1 MSRRQRLSMP
11 GTRRLACGLVLFL
24 AVGAADAQQA
34 AKIDPKLLSRIKLQN
49 LPTFSAVSVTTQAD
63 QQQAKDLDG
72 RGPSPHETVHLGQ
85 TIQGMSPFDLEFR
98 DLVRLSPELIPD
110 ANEASGI
117 YYYRPSRFFLRWTDQ
132 DGYYLT
138 IDYKFEAE
146 DGRNVLIDA
155 RLTPGPVRA
164 DREVLA
170 RLLDAYLRKHPR
182 AHARDKVRL
191 LPLPASY
198 EARFDWNALGI
209 PAAEV
214 AVTGRDR
221 DTGQLAI
228 TLATDVGTRQ
238 ILIKKLGDVAGLP
251 GEIVL
256 TPTQVSD
263 DVEPLAPFSV
273 TAELRLADTAA
284 YGSARWQ
291 RDKSTKFTDWT
302 NLHPF
307 PVRMRYLAY
316 LYDDRGTVRMRGW
329 DLRRV
334 EVAPSDTARLIN
346 AEISNQVDFPQVL
359 GAWYVYSLV
368 NEPDYRAAVIDALTG
383 GVGDV
388 PVRQFQIEVPGGAEM
403 YEQYGLYK
411 VVVKVTS
418 KLFDPEGKN
427 AIVQTYE
434 LSPGDNELPLAPL
447 YVPAEHAGPL
457 YTYQVALVTR
467 SGSVIED
474 PETRESGTIIQNILI
489 GSDLVEELLAQ

>member
-1 MSRRQRLSMP
+1 MTLRAKTYSTAAF
-11 GTRRLACGLVLFL
+11 GLALLVLS
-24 AVGAADAQQA
+24 AGAGWAQQPS
-34 AKIDPKLLSRIKLQN
+34 KINPDLLKRVQFQN
-49 LPTFSAVSVTTQAD
+49 LPTFTAVSTSIKAD
-63 QQQAKDLDG
+63 QQEAKDLDG

-85 TIQGMSPFDLEFR
+85 MIQGMAPFDLEFR

-117 YYYRPSRFFLRWTDQ
+117 YYYRPSRFFLRWDDQ

-138 IDYKFEAE
+138 IDYKFEAD
-146 DGRNVLIDA
+146 DGRNVLLDA

-170 RLLDAYLRKHPR
+170 RLLDAYLQKHPK

-191 LPLPASY
+191 LPLPARY
-198 EARFDWNALGI
+198 EARFDWNALGV

-263 DVEPLAPFSV
+263 DVEALAPFSV

-291 RDKSTKFTDWT
+291 RFESTDHTEWT
-302 NLHPF
+302 NFHPF
-307 PVRMRYLAY
+307 PVKMRYLAY
-316 LYDDRGTVRMRGW
+316 LYDDRGTIRMRGW

-334 EVAPSDTARLIN
+334 QVEPGATARLAN
-346 AEISNQVDFPQVL
+346 KKISNQVDFPEVV
-359 GAWYVYSLV
+359 GAWYVYTLV
-368 NEPDYRAAVIDALTG
+368 NDPDYRDAVVDALTG
-383 GVGDV
+383 GIGDV
-388 PVRQFQIEVPGGAEM
+388 PVRQFQIEVPGGAALF
-403 YEQYGLYK
+403 EQHGLYK
-411 VVVKVTS
+411 VHVQVTS
-418 KLFDPEGKN
+418 KLFDPEGKTE
-427 AIVQTYE
+427 IVKPYE
-434 LSPGDNELPLAPL
+434 LASGDDEVPLAPL
-447 YVPAEHAGPL
+447 YVPTDHTGPL
-457 YTYQVALVTR
+457 YTYRVALITR

-474 PETRESGTIIQNILI
+474 SKVRQAGTVIQNILI